1 MNLPSSF
8 VVNSNSI
15 EPFDAATLEAL
26 PQQQRQ
32 LEVALAHPK
41 WWARKVATL
50 SKITRLS
57 EGQVREY
64 CEASAHITRAP
75 LETGEYY
82 SHIVRLQKR
91 FPGKYED
98 IGKAVSAGGTSAA
111 DRDSTA
117 VLPASTIDG
126 PVKSLTVFLGSSGA
140 AKSQARSV
148 LKALESP
155 AVKFIPWWD
164 AFTAGR
170 TLLEELDAIA
180 DKVDAALLVF
190 SPEHDTTIRKNPVS
204 VPNLNVLFEF
214 GYFSGCLGRYR
225 VAMLRYGDFYLPSDL
240 GGNIYVT
247 GSKTFRR
254 GSGVP
259 VGKRTKNDFDRWILG
274 LSDA

>member
-1 MNLPSSF
+1 MLPSSF
-8 VVNSNSI
+8 VVNRDSV
-15 EPFDAATLEAL
+15 EPFDAATLETL

-32 LEVALAHPK
+32 LEVALDHPK

-57 EGQVREY
+57 EDQVREY
-64 CEASAHITRAP
+64 CESSAHIARAP
-75 LETGEYY
+75 LEAGEYY
-82 SHIVRLQKR
+82 SHVVRLQRR

-98 IGKAVSAGGTSAA
+98 TGKPRSVGGKLVAGH
-111 DRDSTA
+111 DLTA
-117 VLPASTIDG
+117 VVPANTIDG
-126 PVKSLTVFLGSSGA
+126 PVKSLTVFLGSSSA
-140 AKSQARSV
+140 AKSQAKLV

-170 TLLEELDAIA
+170 TLLEELDAVA

-190 SPEHDTTIRKNPVS
+190 SPEHDTIIRKNPVS

-214 GYFSGCLGRYR
+214 GYFSGCLGRYK

-240 GGNIYVT
+240 GGNIYIT

-254 GSGVP
+254 GSGAR
-259 VGKRTKNDFDRWILG
+259 VGKRTKSDFDRWILG
-274 LSDA
+274 LSNA